1 MSKTIVGLFDNR
13 SDAERVAQTLTDEGF
28 EQREIHVYDQT
39 TSATRTAARDGGG
52 EGSFWSWLFG
62 SDDDEDARYY
72 SDGVQRGGT
81 VLAVTTDDERA
92 GHARAILERRGAA
105 EVHDEDSGRGMT
117 GTSTARTA
125 GARASAGGEHVLPVV
140 EEELKVGKREVSRGG
155 VRVVSRV
162 HERPV
167 EAEVRLRDERV
178 NVERRPV
185 NRPVSDADSAAFTED
200 TIELTETTEEAVVGK
215 QARVVEEVVVSKDA
229 NERTETV
236 RDRVRKT
243 DVQIERVDD
252 EDFRRH
258 WAATGAGTGMSYEQ
272 CSAAYG
278 YGCDLG
284 RDERDG
290 SRQWSEVEG
299 EAQTRWEERH
309 PGTWDRFKEPVRY
322 AWDKTRSRGQRAA

>member
-1 MSKTIVGLFDNR
+1 MSKTIVGLFENR
-13 SDAERVAQTLTDEGF
+13 NEAERVAQTLTDEGF

-81 VLAVTTDDERA
+81 VVAVTTSDERVDR
-92 GHARAILERRGAA
+92 ARAILERRGAA
-105 EVHDEDSGRGMT
+105 EVHEEGSRRGMT

-125 GARASAGGEHVLPVV
+125 SARSSAGGEQVLPVV

-162 HERPV
+162 RERPV

-178 NVERRPV
+178 TVERRPV
-185 NRPVSDADSAAFTED
+185 NRPVSDTDTAAFSEE
-200 TIELTETTEEAVVGK
+200 TIELTETAEEAVVAK
-215 QARVVEEVVVSKDA
+215 QARVVEEVVVSKDV

-236 RDRVRKT
+236 RDRVRRT
-243 DVQIERVDD
+243 DVQIERVDE

-272 CSAAYG
+272 CSPAYG
-278 YGCDLG
+278 YGCELG
-284 RDERDG
+284 RDERDA

-299 EAQTRWEERH
+299 DARTRWEERH
-309 PGTWDRFKEPVRY
+309 PGTWDRFEEPVRY
-322 AWDKTRSRGQRAA
+322 AWDKTRTRDRRAA